1 MHTIMVIA
9 GGFVLLGLILL
20 AGRWSGRSIASA
32 ALVFLPVW
40 LVASTINMVIG
51 VESAGYTYAQELPIF
66 LIVFGIPA
74 LAAIALRRA
83 YR

>member
-1 MHTIMVIA
+1 MHTVMVIA
-9 GGFVLLGLILL
+9 GGFVLLGLMLL
-20 AGRWSGRSIASA
+20 AGRRFGRSIASA
-32 ALVFLPVW
+32 ALAFVPVW
-40 LVASTINMVIG
+40 LVASIINMVIG

-66 LIVFGIPA
+66 LVVFGAPA